1 MKMEIVK
8 MNSIIVEKLH
18 KLHYKPRINGKFR
31 FDQNGFTLI
40 ELVMAIGVTGIL
52 LASITAAVGQVFNTN
67 TRNSEHMVAVRQ
79 VQNAGYWVSRDSQ
92 MARSITDTAHATSP
106 KILIMDWVEWDGTAI
121 NVTYSLSGTTPNLKL
136 NRLYKENN
144 VVISNTV
151 VGQSISSS
159 SDCHSI
165 YTAGSLVFTMTATV
179 GNENET
185 RIYSVRPKPGT

>member
-1 MKMEIVK
+1 METVK
-8 MNSIIVEKLH
+8 MNSSIVEKLH
-18 KLHYKPRINGKFR
+18 KLHYKPRFNGKFR

-67 TRNSEHMVAVRQ
+67 TNNSEHMVAVRQ
-79 VQNAGYWVSRDSQ
+79 VQNAGYWVSHDSQ
-92 MARSITDTAHATSP
+92 MARSITDTAHAASP

-121 NVTYSLSGTTPNLKL
+121 NVTYSLSGTSPNLKL

-151 VGQSISSS
+151 VGQNIASS
-159 SDCHSI
+159 SDCHSV